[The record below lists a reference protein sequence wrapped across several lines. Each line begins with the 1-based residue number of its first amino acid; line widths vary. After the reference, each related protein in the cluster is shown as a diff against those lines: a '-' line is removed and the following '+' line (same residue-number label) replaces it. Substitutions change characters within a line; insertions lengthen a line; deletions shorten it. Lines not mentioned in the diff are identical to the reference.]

1 MPQASVIGIDLG
13 GTKIAI
19 GRFDAKSFTL
29 QKEMV
34 IPTPRD
40 GFPQVLTEI
49 IKNTKE
55 LQMDHVTA
63 IGIGVPGL
71 VRQPEGIALIMPNI
85 QNSHDIPIKKE
96 LELALSL
103 PVTVDNDTNC
113 FTLSEAVLGVGK
125 GQPVVVG
132 ITFGT
137 GVGGGIVL
145 NGRIYHGH
153 HGFAAEIGHMLL
165 KPGEPPYQT
174 DNKRGE
180 VEQFLSGSAF
190 RHRCAQATKPSQY
203 LEGATCSFMHPDIHR
218 EVAWLCTSI
227 IHLLDPSVIVFGG
240 SAGHALK
247 EHLPGIQHALSEWL
261 LPGTPVPTLTL
272 ASLPNAGMLGAALLT
287 KSLI

>member
-29 QKEMV
+29 QKEHIV
-34 IPTPRD
+34 PTPKE
-40 GFPQVLTEI
+40 GFPNVLQQVIAAGSQLKTEH
-49 IKNTKE
+49 T
-55 LQMDHVTA
+55 HS

-71 VRQPEGIALIMPNI
+71 VRQPEGIALVMPNI
-85 QNSHDIPIKKE
+85 PNAHEIPIKKE
-96 LELALSL
+96 LENAFSL
-103 PVTVDNDTNC
+103 PVIVDNDANC
-113 FTLSEAVLGVGK
+113 FTLAEAVLGVGK
-125 GQPVVVG
+125 GQPIVVG

-145 NGRIYHGH
+145 NGKIYHGH
-153 HGFAAEIGHMLL
+153 HGFAAEIGHILL

-203 LEGATCSFMHPDIHR
+203 LEGTTCSFMHPDIHR
-218 EVAWLCTSI
+218 EVAWLCTTI

-261 LPGTPVPTLTL
+261 LPGTPVPALTL
-272 ASLPNAGMLGAALLT
+272 ASLPNAGTLGAALLT
-287 KSLI
+287 KSLV